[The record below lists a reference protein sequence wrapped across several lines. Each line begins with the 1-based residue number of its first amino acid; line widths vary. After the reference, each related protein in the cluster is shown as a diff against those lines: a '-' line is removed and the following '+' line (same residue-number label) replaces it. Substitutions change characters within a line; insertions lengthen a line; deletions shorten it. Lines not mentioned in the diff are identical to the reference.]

1 MTTPGR
7 STTQLVFGSIVILL
21 GLVLLL
27 DNMNLLDARDYLR
40 FWPVLLI
47 VLGAL
52 KIFQPQQPSSRVWGA
67 ILILA
72 GGFFLLRTFDVYYIR
87 FRDFWP
93 LLLILAGGAM
103 LWGSL
108 LRRRVQSDG
117 ASDDVILNGS
127 AILGG
132 FTRSVTTQDFRGG
145 DLTAIMGGC
154 EIDLRKAAIRGEEA
168 VLNVFAFWGGVE
180 LRVPEQWT
188 VVTKAM
194 PIMGGVSDETRPTT
208 GPGSKKLVITG
219 TVVMGGVEVKN

>member
-1 MTTPGR
+1 MATPGR
-7 STTQLVFGSIVILL
+7 STTQMVVGIIVILL

-27 DNMNLLDARDYLR
+27 DNMNLVDARDYVR
-40 FWPVLLI
+40 FWPFLLI

-52 KIFQPQQPSSRVWGA
+52 KIFQPQQPSSRVWGGA
-67 ILILA
+67 LVLIGAL
-72 GGFFLLRTFDVYYIR
+72 FLLRTFDVYYIR
-87 FRDFWP
+87 FRDVWP
-93 LLLILAGGAM
+93 LLLILAGVAM
-103 LWGSL
+103 LWGSV
-108 LRRRVQSDG
+108 LRRKAQGEG
-117 ASDDVILNGS
+117 ATDDAVLNGS

-154 EIDLRKAAIRGEEA
+154 EIDLRKAAIRGDEA

-180 LRVPEQWT
+180 LRVPEQWA

-194 PIMGGVSDETRPTT
+194 PILGGVSDETRPAVGAGT
-208 GPGSKKLVITG
+208 KKLVITG

>member
-1 MTTPGR
+1 MATPGR
-7 STTQLVFGSIVILL
+7 STTQLVVGIIVILL

-27 DNMNLLDARDYLR
+27 DNMNILDARDYIR
-40 FWPVLLI
+40 FWPFLLI
-47 VLGAL
+47 VLGGL
-52 KIFQPQQPSSRVWGA
+52 KIFQPQQPSSRVWGGA
-67 ILILA
+67 LVLIGAL
-72 GGFFLLRTFDVYYIR
+72 FLLRTFDVYYIR
-87 FRDFWP
+87 FRDIWP

-103 LWGSL
+103 LWGSV

-117 ASDDVILNGS
+117 ATDEAILNGS

-154 EIDLRKAAIRGEEA
+154 EIDLRKAAIRGDEA
-168 VLNVFAFWGGVE
+168 VLNIFAFWGGVE

-194 PIMGGVSDETRPTT
+194 PIMGGVSDETRP
-208 GPGSKKLVITG
+208 PGGAGTKRLVITG

>member
-1 MTTPGR
+1 MATPGR
-7 STTQLVFGSIVILL
+7 STTQLVVGIIVILL

-27 DNMNLLDARDYLR
+27 DNMNLLDARDYFR
-40 FWPVLLI
+40 FWPFLLI
-47 VLGAL
+47 VLGGL
-52 KIFQPQQPSSRVWGA
+52 KIFQPQQPSSRAWGV

-72 GGFFLLRTFDVYYIR
+72 GGLFLLRTFDVYYIR

-103 LWGSL
+103 LWGSV

-117 ASDDVILNGS
+117 ATDDAILNGS

-132 FTRSVTTQDFRGG
+132 FNRSVTTQDFRGG

-154 EIDLRKAAIRGEEA
+154 EIDLRKAAIRGDEA
-168 VLNVFAFWGGVE
+168 VLNVFAFWGGME
-180 LRVPEQWT
+180 LQVPENWT

-208 GPGSKKLVITG
+208 GTGTKRLVITG